1 MPASRQRRKTRSD
14 GAPAELESAA
24 ATAREPAP
32 AEAVLALQR
41 GAGNAATARLLA
53 PARPTVQRFAELE
66 HKAIGDRAVS
76 DVEFR
81 ISPTG
86 KMHMDDVNMTYGDL
100 VALGDY
106 FSSPDEITSLAAKPG
121 KTKNTIGEVYYAL
134 FVSVR
139 GQDEKALMGKMFDA
153 TAKDAVNERFYRL
166 AAANISHFP
175 NPQSGDVDMDPRTK
189 AKQRDKQGPVG
200 EPATYR
206 EGHERA
212 VRRAIELGK
221 SGRPIGGALA
231 IDAFY
236 SHFLTDAFSAG
247 HIRTPRVTAVNY
259 WHRKVPDF
267 NARFQNWLGD
277 TVAFWVSHNGGQL
290 EQMAPRGT
298 VRKGARKAVKD
309 ALKTMPA
316 MSFGDVVG
324 LAVHD
329 YDSERGV
336 VVRIGGKKMRM
347 VGDGHLLDPEGDDDA
362 TTVKAAQ
369 QTMDLA
375 VKAVQSS
382 QRDIEKAY
390 EMGAAGSELD
400 AAVANLT
407 REGKGLF
414 LAERLVPVP
423 VPDAEL
429 TAADKSLPWA
439 FENVDDLLKDKR
451 MRRALTIFANNKA
464 AMFDAIMDDPQ
475 IDKVAKQGLQLMVRT
490 PMESTDPNTIIKLF
504 REILAHAP

>member
-1 MPASRQRRKTRSD
+1 VATSRHLREQRSD
-14 GAPAELESAA
+14 EEPAERERTAA
-24 ATAREPAP
+24 RREPP
-32 AEAVLALQR
+32 LAEAVLALQR
-41 GAGNAATARLLA
+41 GAGNAALARMLS
-53 PARPTVQRFAELE
+53 PPRPTVQRFAELE
-66 HKAIGDRAVS
+66 HKAIGDKAVG
-76 DVEFR
+76 DVQFR
-81 ISPTG
+81 ISPIG
-86 KMHMDDVNMTYGDL
+86 KLHMDDVNMTYGDL
-100 VALGDY
+100 VAMGDY
-106 FSSPDEITSLAAKPG
+106 FSSPDEITSLAATPG

-139 GQDEKALMGKMFDA
+139 GQDEKQLMGKMFDA

-166 AAANISHFP
+166 AAANVSHFP
-175 NPQSGDVDMDPRTK
+175 NPRSGDIDMDPRTK
-189 AKQRDKQGPVG
+189 ARRHDEQGPVG

-206 EGHERA
+206 DGHERA
-212 VRRAIELGK
+212 LRRAVALGK
-221 SGRPIGGALA
+221 AGKPIGGALA

-247 HIRTPRVTAVNY
+247 HLRTPRVTVVNY
-259 WHRKVPDF
+259 WHKKVPDF
-267 NARFQNWLGD
+267 YARFLGWLGD

-316 MSFGDVVG
+316 MTFGDVVG

-336 VVRIGGKKMRM
+336 VVKVGGKRMRM
-347 VGDGHLLDPEGDDDA
+347 VGDGHLLDPEGDDDPA
-362 TTVKAAQ
+362 TVKAAQ
-369 QTMDLA
+369 QTLDLA
-375 VKAVQSS
+375 VKAVQASE
-382 QRDIEKAY
+382 RDIEKAY
-390 EMGAAGSELD
+390 GMGAAGNDLD
-400 AAVANLT
+400 AVLAGLT

-423 VPDAEL
+423 VPDSEL
-429 TAADKSLPWA
+429 TAADKSLTWA
-439 FENVDDLLKDKR
+439 FEDVEDLLKDKR

-475 IDKVAKQGLQLMVRT
+475 IDEVAKQGLQVMVRR
-490 PMESTDPNTIIKLF
+490 PMESTDPNTIVKLF
-504 REILAHAP
+504 RDILAHAP